1 MNEIRF
7 YRAHDDYG
15 FLSNFAAYPFELDG
29 KRWPTSEHYFQAM
42 KFLSPETQSLIR
54 SLDTPGRA
62 AKVGRREK
70 PLRNDWESVKD
81 QFMFDA
87 VLAKFTQNPD
97 IARKLLDTGD
107 AYLIEHT
114 KNDSYWAD
122 GGDGSGENR
131 LGEVLMAVRDSLR
144 AQQNP

>member
-42 KFLSPETQSLIR
+42 KFLNPETQNLIR

-70 PLRNDWESVKD
+70 PLRKDWESVKD
-81 QFMFDA
+81 QVMF
-87 VLAKFTQNPD
+87 
-97 IARKLLDTGD
+97 
-107 AYLIEHT
+107 EHT
-114 KNDSYWAD
+114 KNDSYWAE
-122 GGDGSGENR
+122 GGDGSGKNR

-144 AQQNP
+144 A

>member
-15 FLSNFAAYPFELDG
+15 FLSNFAAYP
-29 KRWPTSEHYFQAM
+29 TSEHYFQAM
-42 KFLSPETQSLIR
+42 KFLNPETQNLIR

-70 PLRNDWESVKD
+70 PLRKDWESVKD
-81 QFMFDA
+81 QVMFDA

-97 IARKLLDTGD
+97 IARKLLSTGD

-122 GGDGSGENR
+122 GGDGSGKNR

-144 AQQNP
+144 A

>member
-42 KFLSPETQSLIR
+42 KFLNPETQNLIR

-70 PLRNDWESVKD
+70 PLRKDWESVKD
-81 QFMFDA
+81 QVMFDA

-97 IARKLLDTGD
+97 IARKLLSTGD

-114 KNDSYWAD
+114 KNDSY
-122 GGDGSGENR
+122 
-131 LGEVLMAVRDSLR
+131 
-144 AQQNP
+144 

>member
-1 MNEIRF
+1 MCSSDL
-7 YRAHDDYG
+7 DDYG

-29 KRWPTSEHYFQAM
+29 ERWPTSEHYFQAM

-54 SLDTPGRA
+54 SLDTLGRA

-81 QFMFDA
+81 QVMFDA
-87 VLAKFTQNPD
+87 VWAKFTQNPD

-122 GGDGSGENR
+122 GGDGSGKNR